1 MPNPPKVSIWG
12 NAGHTQ
18 AASPRGADM
27 THRLPRFLLYPLAA
41 AVPALGLLVG
51 LGSLGASAG
60 ASTRPAAPAAAQV
73 AALAK
78 AAIRQLLI
86 GQHATNHVVSPP
98 VRTVNG
104 LTNVQSSNWSGY
116 ADTGSSFSKV
126 TASWTEPS
134 ATCSSSTT
142 SLAAFWVGIDGYS
155 SSSVEQDG
163 TLIECYRRVAY
174 QYTWWE
180 MYPANAIQTVGSTL
194 AAGDSIAAS
203 VVRSGTSYTLSVT
216 DSTHPANSF
225 TTTQACSNCAN
236 SSVEWIAEAP
246 SGSSGVYPLAHFS
259 TWADAGST
267 VTEGTSPGVISSF
280 TDDEITMVDSSGAV
294 KALPG
299 ALNDSGNGFSVTWE
313 RAS

>member
-1 MPNPPKVSIWG
+1 
-12 NAGHTQ
+12 
-18 AASPRGADM
+18 M
-27 THRLPRFLLYPLAA
+27 TRRLPRFLLYPLAA
-41 AVPALGLLVG
+41 VVPVLGLLVG
-51 LGSLGASAG
+51 LGSLGAAANASA
-60 ASTRPAAPAAAQV
+60 RPAAPAAAHA

-78 AAIRQLLI
+78 AELRHLVI
-86 GQHATNHVVSPP
+86 GMHGTNHIVSPP
-98 VRTVNG
+98 VHHVSG

-134 ATCSSSTT
+134 ATCSSRAE

-163 TLIECYRRVAY
+163 TLIECYQRHAY

-180 MYPANAIQTVGSTL
+180 MYPTNAIQVVGSSL
-194 AAGDSIAAS
+194 AAGDSITSS

-216 DSTHPANSF
+216 DSTHSANSF
-225 TTTQACSNCAN
+225 TTTQTCSSCAN
-236 SSVEWIAEAP
+236 TSAEWIAEAP
-246 SGSSGVYPLAHFS
+246 SGSSGVYPLAQFS
-259 TWADAGST
+259 TWTDASST
-267 VTEGTSPGVISSF
+267 VTEGSTAGVISSF

-294 KALPG
+294 KAQPG
-299 ALNDSGNGFSVTWE
+299 ALNGSGNGFNVTWV